1 MVASLPHRVLH
12 AYSAVSALR
21 SMVYW
26 IEHVC
31 SQNISNEHDRLR
43 AAMFKAFA
51 DADRV
56 CRRAG
61 RHFTPQQHLEFN
73 ANLEAA
79 LVSYNA
85 LAVEAL
91 SQKKGES
98 CLEVAPEASRCH
110 TLLRYPHQSPQ
121 GSMQSR

>member
-1 MVASLPHRVLH
+1 MQKGAT
-12 AYSAVSALR
+12 LR

-56 CRRAG
+56 CLRAG
-61 RHFTPQQHLEFN
+61 RHFTPRQHLEFN

-85 LAVEAL
+85 LAVGAL
-91 SQKKGES
+91 SQKKGEA
-98 CLEVAPEASRCH
+98 CLEVAPETSRCH
-110 TLLRYPHQSPQ
+110 TLLRYPHQSSHA
-121 GSMQSR
+121 SMQSG

>member
-1 MVASLPHRVLH
+1 MVASVPHRVLH

-91 SQKKGES
+91 SQK
-98 CLEVAPEASRCH
+98 LEVAPEASRC
-110 TLLRYPHQSPQ
+110 TISPSIPA
-121 GSMQSR
+121 G